1 MKVLIIHGPNMNLLG
16 KYSDKKVTLDK
27 LNRSIRRHSKKIN
40 LTVKIYQTHDQKK
53 FISLLHSNRNK
64 VDGFII
70 NLGAWHPIAYV
81 FRETL
86 HILNLP
92 YYIVEHL
99 SDHIED
105 HNALLELSVFDSKY
119 IIKNEDVENAYLDA
133 LNKISSK

>member
-27 LNRSIRRHSKKIN
+27 LNRSIRRHSQKIN
-40 LTVKIYQTHDQKK
+40 LNVKIYQTHDQKK
-53 FISLLHSNRNK
+53 FLSLLHSNRNK

-99 SDHIED
+99 SDHI
-105 HNALLELSVFDSKY
+105 AGPQCTS
-119 IIKNEDVENAYLDA
+119 
-133 LNKISSK
+133 

>member
-16 KYSDKKVTLDK
+16 KYSYKKVTLDK
-27 LNRSIRRHSKKIN
+27 LNRAIRRHSQKIN

-70 NLGAWHPIAYV
+70 NLGAWHPTAYV

-86 HILNLP
+86 NILSLP

-99 SDHIED
+99 SDHIEE

>member
-27 LNRSIRRHSKKIN
+27 LNRSIRRHSQKIN
-40 LTVKIYQTHDQKK
+40 LTVKIYQTHDEKK

-99 SDHIED
+99 SDHIEE
-105 HNALLELSVFDSKY
+105 HNSLLELSVFDSKY
-119 IIKNEDVENAYLDA
+119 IIKNEDVEKAYLDA

>member
-27 LNRSIRRHSKKIN
+27 LNRAIRRHSQKIDLN
-40 LTVKIYQTHDQKK
+40 VKICQTHDQKK

-70 NLGAWHPIAYV
+70 NLGAWHPTAYV
-81 FRETL
+81 LRETL

-99 SDHIED
+99 SNHIEG

>member
-27 LNRSIRRHSKKIN
+27 LNRSIRRHSQKIN
-40 LTVKIYQTHDQKK
+40 LTVKIYQTHDEKK

-70 NLGAWHPIAYV
+70 NLGAWHPTAYV

-99 SDHIED
+99 SDHIEE
-105 HNALLELSVFDSKY
+105 HNSLLELSVFDSKY